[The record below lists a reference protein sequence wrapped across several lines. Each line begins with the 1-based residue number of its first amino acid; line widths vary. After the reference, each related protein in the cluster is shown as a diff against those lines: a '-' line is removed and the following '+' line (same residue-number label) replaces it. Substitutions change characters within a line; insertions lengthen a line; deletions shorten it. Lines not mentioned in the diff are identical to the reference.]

1 MKTEYSQMELIIF
14 IIIIIN
20 GFLEAVIM
28 FVFDSDIYNF
38 NKLNPT
44 TTNIIKGFY
53 NIANFFLV
61 YISLYLLFV
70 KKIKST
76 IAILICII
84 LLFKAFI
91 HFLVSLN
98 LYKYLNLS
106 AEDEQKFL
114 TFHDHEALYA
124 SVVNVCLSSYLL
136 YRIFLN

>member
-1 MKTEYSQMELIIF
+1 MKTEYSQLQLIIF

-38 NKLNPT
+38 NKLSQT
-44 TTNIIKGFY
+44 TTNVIKSYY

-61 YISLYLLFV
+61 WISLYLLFV

-76 IAILICII
+76 IAILICLI
-84 LLFKAFI
+84 LLFNGFF
-91 HFLVSLN
+91 HFLVSLD

-106 AEDEQKFL
+106 YEEQQKLL

-124 SVVNVCLSSYLL
+124 SVVNIILSSYLL
-136 YRIFLN
+136 YRIF

>member
-1 MKTEYSQMELIIF
+1 MKTEYSQMELFIF

-28 FVFDSDIYNF
+28 FIFDSDIYNF
-38 NKLNPT
+38 NKLSQT
-44 TTNIIKGFY
+44 TTNIIKGYY

-61 YISLYLLFV
+61 WISLYLLFV
-70 KKIKST
+70 KKIKYT

-84 LLFKAFI
+84 LLFKGFF

-106 AEDEQKFL
+106 AEDEQKLL
-114 TFHDHEALYA
+114 TFHDHEALFT
-124 SVVNVCLSSYLL
+124 SVINISLSSYLL
-136 YRIFLN
+136 YRIF